1 MYNQIYLENM
11 FYFNVLI
18 VLMIKTHFYVW
29 SSTFIEIIML
39 ILIINPFYEHEPH
52 VIDVP
57 SNMKAYVT

>member
-1 MYNQIYLENM
+1 MCVLSCYN
-11 FYFNVLI
+11 
-18 VLMIKTHFYVW
+18 VW
-29 SSTFIEIIML
+29 SRTFIEIIML